1 MSAAQGYYTQ
11 PTIHRDRIVFVCEG
25 DLWSVETSGG
35 VATRL
40 HATPGMANFPRF
52 SPDGSQIAFTGRDD
66 GPAEVYV
73 MDSAGGIPERR
84 TWLGAPL
91 TRVAGWS
98 KDGKSIV
105 YSSDASKAFMKWM
118 ELHSVPAARGVSTPL
133 ELGPASTISFAPRG
147 GGRVLGRNSADPAR
161 WKRYRGGTA
170 GKIWIDKTGRGSF
183 KELVQLEGNLADP
196 MWIGD
201 RIWFVSDHEGHG
213 NLYSCTPSGEDLRQ
227 ETRHKD
233 FYLRFP
239 STDGESI
246 VYHAGADIWCL
257 ELASGKTRKVPI
269 EVPSARSERT
279 RRFVPAQ
286 RWFESADLCP
296 DGARLA
302 SVHRGGLFTMGI
314 WEGTVRRHGD
324 VSTHRLRLA
333 TWLTDGQRLV
343 AVDDEGGEE
352 RLVVLDTESG
362 VKRSLRGDYGRPLS
376 IKAAPKTKSARREYV
391 ALANQRQELYV
402 IDVSNGRRKKV
413 AHSPHGRFGGMD
425 WSSDGRYLAYAISAS
440 PSTSCI
446 EIFDTRGGRTH
457 RVTTG
462 EFSDAVPSFD
472 PGGSYLYF
480 LSGRVFDPVFESH
493 HFNYAFPK
501 GYKPYALPLRKDV
514 PSPFAKEQRAPKPV
528 EGGNKGGNDAEAKVE
543 IDFDDIAERIVEFPV
558 PEGRYLGLAATHGR
572 VLMLRTPIQGTLSRN
587 LANPDD
593 NAPKA
598 RLDAWD
604 LNTDKLDLIQ
614 DKVSGF
620 GLDLHKKLLAIVVD
634 KRLRVLSAKGKP
646 APNSDK
652 LPAGR
657 ESGWV
662 DWNRIRL
669 EVDPGAEW
677 RQMFLEAWRLQREH
691 FWDGDMSGI
700 DWESV
705 RDAYLPLTERVATR
719 AEFSDLMWEMQGELG
734 TSHAY
739 EMAGDYAPRPYWR
752 QGRLGADLQP
762 NKRSGAWKLTRVPKG
777 DSWLSQATSP
787 LRAPGVL
794 LKPGDEILAI
804 NGKKL
809 TAEEDP
815 HQHLTH
821 HAGQA
826 VELDVRSAGAQGKR
840 TRGSVVV
847 KPLAQ
852 EFALRYRD
860 WVETNRRKVDEATGG
875 KIGYL
880 HLPNMGP
887 QGIAE
892 FERHW
897 RQENH
902 KEGLIVDVRWNGG
915 GHVSQLVLT
924 QLMKRRVGW
933 TASRWGAPTSY
944 PRETMDGPIVALT
957 NEYAGSDGDIFSHS
971 FKLLGLGPLIG
982 TRTWGGVVGIWP
994 RHALV
999 DGTIT
1004 TQPEFAFWFEDVAW
1018 GVEGHGTDP
1027 DIVVDIAPQ
1036 QWGKGE
1042 DPQLDTAIAKALE
1055 LHRKEGPKPIDFGP
1069 LPDRRK
1075 PGAARATRRSSGKKA
1090 SKKRGAKKRGVAKKA
1105 GKKASKKGRRKG
1117 R

>member
-1 MSAAQGYYTQ
+1 
-11 PTIHRDRIVFVCEG
+11 
-25 DLWSVETSGG
+25 
-35 VATRL
+35 
-40 HATPGMANFPRF
+40 
-52 SPDGSQIAFTGRDD
+52 
-66 GPAEVYV
+66 
-73 MDSAGGIPERR
+73 
-84 TWLGAPL
+84 
-91 TRVAGWS
+91 
-98 KDGKSIV
+98 
-105 YSSDASKAFMKWM
+105 
-118 ELHSVPAARGVSTPL
+118 
-133 ELGPASTISFAPRG
+133 
-147 GGRVLGRNSADPAR
+147 
-161 WKRYRGGTA
+161 
-170 GKIWIDKTGRGSF
+170 
-183 KELVQLEGNLADP
+183 
-196 MWIGD
+196 
-201 RIWFVSDHEGHG
+201 
-213 NLYSCTPSGEDLRQ
+213 
-227 ETRHKD
+227 
-233 FYLRFP
+233 
-239 STDGESI
+239 
-246 VYHAGADIWCL
+246 
-257 ELASGKTRKVPI
+257 
-269 EVPSARSERT
+269 
-279 RRFVPAQ
+279 
-286 RWFESADLCP
+286 
-296 DGARLA
+296 
-302 SVHRGGLFTMGI
+302 
-314 WEGTVRRHGD
+314 
-324 VSTHRLRLA
+324 
-333 TWLTDGQRLV
+333 
-343 AVDDEGGEE
+343 
-352 RLVVLDTESG
+352 
-362 VKRSLRGDYGRPLS
+362 
-376 IKAAPKTKSARREYV
+376 
-391 ALANQRQELYV
+391 
-402 IDVSNGRRKKV
+402 
-413 AHSPHGRFGGMD
+413 
-425 WSSDGRYLAYAISAS
+425 
-440 PSTSCI
+440 
-446 EIFDTRGGRTH
+446 
-457 RVTTG
+457 
-462 EFSDAVPSFD
+462 
-472 PGGSYLYF
+472 
-480 LSGRVFDPVFESH
+480 
-493 HFNYAFPK
+493 
-501 GYKPYALPLRKDV
+501 
-514 PSPFAKEQRAPKPV
+514 
-528 EGGNKGGNDAEAKVE
+528 
-543 IDFDDIAERIVEFPV
+543 
-558 PEGRYLGLAATHGR
+558 
-572 VLMLRTPIQGTLSRN
+572 
-587 LANPDD
+587 
-593 NAPKA
+593 
-598 RLDAWD
+598 
-604 LNTDKLDLIQ
+604 
-614 DKVSGF
+614 
-620 GLDLHKKLLAIVVD
+620 
-634 KRLRVLSAKGKP
+634 
-646 APNSDK
+646 
-652 LPAGR
+652 
-657 ESGWV
+657 
-662 DWNRIRL
+662 
-669 EVDPGAEW
+669 
-677 RQMFLEAWRLQREH
+677 
-691 FWDGDMSGI
+691 MSGI